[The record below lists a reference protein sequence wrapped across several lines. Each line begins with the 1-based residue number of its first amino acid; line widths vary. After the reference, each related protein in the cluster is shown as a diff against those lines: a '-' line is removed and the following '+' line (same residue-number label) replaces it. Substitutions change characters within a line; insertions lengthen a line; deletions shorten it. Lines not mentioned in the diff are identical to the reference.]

1 MRGLMMDAPLT
12 LVSIVEH
19 ARRYFPQVEVVSR
32 RPDGSLARTTY
43 STLFERACRLAAAL
57 RRAGLA
63 SGDRVATL
71 MWNHAAHL
79 ETYFGVPLAGG
90 IVHPLN
96 LRLHPDE
103 LTYIVKHAGD
113 RFLVI
118 DDVLLPAFERF
129 RQNVRLER
137 VWVVPFAGAP
147 ADHDGENYEA
157 LVASAD
163 AELPYPEFDETDA
176 AAMFYTSGTTGRPKG
191 VLYSHRSL
199 VLHALALS
207 HADGFALSHRD
218 TALLLAPMFH
228 ANGWGLPHA
237 CPMAGT
243 KLVLAGTGVSPE
255 GLLDLV
261 IAENVTVSC
270 GVPTIWLGVLETL
283 RKEEG
288 RWKFAHPIRLP
299 VGGAAPPE
307 SLIRGLDRYGLH
319 IQHAWGM
326 TETSP
331 LGTFCQLKT
340 HMDDWPE
347 NRRYQ
352 VRATQGY
359 AIPLVELR
367 LMRPEGEVPWD
378 GRTPGELEVRGPW
391 IASSYYNAP
400 GECNRWSPDG
410 WFRTGDIATIDSEG
424 YVKLVDRAKD
434 LIKSG
439 GEWISSVDLENA
451 LMAHPAVRE
460 AAVIAVP
467 HPKWQERPLAVIV
480 LRPGASAQS
489 EELQQFLAAH
499 FAKWQLPDA
508 YVFTSEIPRT
518 SVGKFL
524 KSKLREQYGDWL
536 TKPDSAHEK

>member
-1 MRGLMMDAPLT
+1 MRGLMMDGPLT
-12 LVSIVEH
+12 LVSIVER
-19 ARRYFPQVEVVSR
+19 AQRYFPQVEVVSR
-32 RPDGSLARTTY
+32 CPDGSLARTTY
-43 STLFERACRLAAAL
+43 SAVFQRASRLAGAL
-57 RRAGLA
+57 RQAGLA

-103 LTYIVKHAGD
+103 LAYIVNHAGD
-113 RFLVI
+113 RFLVM
-118 DDVLLPAFERF
+118 DEVLLPVFERF

-137 VWVVPFAGAP
+137 FWVVPVARGQAQ
-147 ADHDGENYEA
+147 ADGESYEA

-163 AELPYPEFDETDA
+163 GKFPYPECDERDA

-191 VLYSHRSL
+191 VVYSHRSL

-218 TALLLAPMFH
+218 SALLLAPMFH

-237 CPMAGT
+237 CPMAGA
-243 KLVLAGTGVSPE
+243 KLVLAGTGGSPE
-255 GLLDLV
+255 CLLDLLTT
-261 IAENVTVSC
+261 ENVTVSC
-270 GVPTIWLGVLETL
+270 GVPTIWLGVLEAL

-288 RWKFAHPIRLP
+288 RWKFPQPIRLP

-307 SLIRGLDRYGLH
+307 SLIRGLDRFGLH

-340 HMDDWPE
+340 HMRDWPE
-347 NRRYQ
+347 DRKYE

-367 LMRPEGEVPWD
+367 LMRPEGEVAWD
-378 GRTPGELEVRGPW
+378 GITAGELEVRGPW
-391 IASSYYNAP
+391 IASSYFNAP
-400 GECNRWSPDG
+400 EERNRWSPDG

-467 HPKWQERPLAVIV
+467 HPKWQERPLAVVV
-480 LRPGASAQS
+480 LRAGASVQS
-489 EELQQFLAAH
+489 EDLQEFLAAR

-508 YVFTSEIPRT
+508 YVFAGEIPRT

-524 KSKLREQYGDWL
+524 KSKLRHQYRDW
-536 TKPDSAHEK
+536 KPNPEKSPNE